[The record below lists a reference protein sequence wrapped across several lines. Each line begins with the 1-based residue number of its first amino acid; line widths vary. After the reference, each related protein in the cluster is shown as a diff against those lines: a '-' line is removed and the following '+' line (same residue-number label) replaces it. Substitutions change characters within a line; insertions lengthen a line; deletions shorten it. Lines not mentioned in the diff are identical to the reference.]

1 LPASDHPAKSAFETA
16 FFAPAACRAW
26 LDLRQGSL
34 TSGRP
39 PRSSAGSEEFNSTRQ
54 FPKWEHP
61 ACLTTIPVRIRIIK
75 TKAEYEA
82 ALARIEKLMD
92 AAPNTAQG
100 DELELL
106 SLLVHDYEEKKFPID
121 KPDPVAAIRFR
132 MEQQGLA
139 PRDLVP
145 LLGSRSRVSEVLS
158 GRRSLSLKMIRA
170 LVAGLRIP
178 AELLLGEPGR
188 A

>member
-1 LPASDHPAKSAFETA
+1 MRAK
-16 FFAPAACRAW
+16 
-26 LDLRQGSL
+26 
-34 TSGRP
+34 
-39 PRSSAGSEEFNSTRQ
+39 
-54 FPKWEHP
+54 
-61 ACLTTIPVRIRIIK
+61 VIK

-92 AAPNTAQG
+92 AAPNTSQG

-106 SLLVHDYEEKKFPID
+106 SLLVHDYENKKFPID
-121 KPDPVAAIRFR
+121 KPDPIAAIRFR

-139 PRDLVP
+139 PKDLVP

-158 GRRSLSLKMIRA
+158 GRRGLSLKMIRA
-170 LVAGLRIP
+170 LVARLHIP
-178 AELLLGEPGR
+178 AELLIGELGK